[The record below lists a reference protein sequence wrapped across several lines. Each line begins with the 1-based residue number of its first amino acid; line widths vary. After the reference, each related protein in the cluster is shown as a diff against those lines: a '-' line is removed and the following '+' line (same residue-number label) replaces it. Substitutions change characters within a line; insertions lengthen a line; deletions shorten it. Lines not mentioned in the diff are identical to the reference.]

1 MTRVSDNWLSEAA
14 TPALKTFKVLYY

>member
-14 TPALKTFKVLYY
+14 TPTLKTFKVLYY

>member
-14 TPALKTFKVLYY
+14 TPTLKTLKVLYY